1 MRING
6 FEGVSL
12 IDYPGKICSIVYTS
26 PCNFNCPFCHNPSL
40 VTQNFNVL
48 SEDDILAD
56 IYDRREFI
64 DAVTVTGGEPTL
76 QQDLPVFFSKIHDM
90 GLLTKL
96 DTNGYDTETVKKLV
110 EGGLVDYI
118 AMDIK
123 TSPEMYTK
131 AAGLKL
137 DSQKIKKSLNYIMNC
152 GIEYCFRTTAVPGLV
167 TDEDFGAIAKLI
179 EGAPLYI
186 IQQYDNEMTLEPS
199 YKKIKP
205 YTEKQLDEF
214 AKIMRK
220 FVKTVKVVNVK
231 VPAGAN

>member
-26 PCNFNCPFCHNPSL
+26 PCNFKCPFCHNPSL
-40 VTQNFNVL
+40 VTANFDVL

-56 IYDRREFI
+56 IFDRREFI

-76 QQDLPVFFSKIHDM
+76 QPDLAGFFGKIHAM

-96 DTNGYDTETVKKLV
+96 DTNGYEPDILKQLV
-110 EGGLVDYI
+110 EAGFLDYI

-123 TSPEMYTK
+123 TCPDMYTK
-131 AAGLKL
+131 AAGLKV
-137 DSQKIKKSLNYIMNC
+137 DHVKIKKSLNYIMNC
-152 GIEYCFRTTAVPGLV
+152 GIDYCFRTTAVPGLV
-167 TDEDFGAIAKLI
+167 TEDDFKAIAHII
-179 EGAPLYI
+179 EGAPFYV
-186 IQQYDNEMTLEPS
+186 IQQYDNEMTLEPT

-205 YTEKQLDEF
+205 YTEEQLEEF
-214 AKIMRK
+214 AAIMRK
-220 FVKTVKVVNVK
+220 HVKSVKIVNVK
-231 VPAGAN
+231 VTA

>member
-26 PCNFNCPFCHNPSL
+26 PCNFKCPFCHNPSL
-40 VTQNFNVL
+40 VTQNFEVQN
-48 SEDDILAD
+48 EDEVIRD

-76 QQDLPVFFSKIHDM
+76 QPDLAGFFGKIRGM

-96 DTNGYDTETVKKLV
+96 DTNGYNPEILKKLV
-110 EGGLVDYI
+110 EAGLLDYI

-123 TSPEMYTK
+123 TCPEMYSK
-131 AAGLKL
+131 AAGLKVNEA
-137 DSQKIKKSLNYIMNC
+137 IIRKSLNYIMNC
-152 GIEYCFRTTAVPGLV
+152 GIDYCFRTTAVPGLV
-167 TDEDFGAIAKLI
+167 TEEDFHAIARLI

-186 IQQYDNEMTLEPS
+186 IQQYDNELTLEPS

-205 YTEKQLDEF
+205 YPEKQLEGF
-214 AKIMRK
+214 AEIMRGH
-220 FVKTVKVVNVK
+220 VRTVKIVNVP
-231 VPAGAN
+231 VMA